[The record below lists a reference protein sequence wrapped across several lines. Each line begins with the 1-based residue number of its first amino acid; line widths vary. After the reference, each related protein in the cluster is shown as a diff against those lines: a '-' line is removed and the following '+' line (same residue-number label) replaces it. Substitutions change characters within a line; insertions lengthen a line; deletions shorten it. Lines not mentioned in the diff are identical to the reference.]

1 MVTKNEQMAPIV
13 KPNTAILIAV
23 AFVVIGIIAFFMAS
37 GLKSAPTANTAS
49 TSTYTQD
56 SGNQPGT
63 ANNSMSAGGTSQEIK
78 GSPGQ
83 NNVLPSK

>member
-13 KPNTAILIAV
+13 QPKTAILIAV
-23 AFVVIGIIAFFMAS
+23 AFVVIAAIAFFM
-37 GLKSAPTANTAS
+37 GSAPKPVATTSNSS
-49 TSTYTQD
+49 TFTQD

-83 NNVLPSK
+83 NSVLPAK